1 MLFVLTLSVI
11 AVFFA
16 LLYGVP
22 RILNGRQ
29 IARNRQALE
38 SIEDCYPILMPVC
51 DRPEYLEQVLDGLC
65 KSTGIEETVLVF
77 TQDERNADVKRLI
90 DEIPLRKIHLEH
102 TQPFFAFFLV

>member
-29 IARNRQALE
+29 IARNRLALE

-65 KSTGIEETVLVF
+65 KKDRGRRNCVEASTL
-77 TQDERNADVKRLI
+77 RVKC
-90 DEIPLRKIHLEH
+90 PCRKSVRRAS
-102 TQPFFAFFLV
+102 PNCGGGYGFF